1 MNSNDIITLAQH
13 RLSAARGRD
22 MARSIELGL
31 GVGSVHIDRAL
42 TNVAVQYQN
51 NEFIADAV
59 MPIVRV
65 SKKSDKYFKFKPE
78 TMFNVAAVDVV
89 GAESMPGRPAAGLDA
104 PGTFSCTD
112 RALMDFISV
121 DEELNADAPL
131 QPRIDVTEI
140 LSNYLMLA
148 REKRVADIIF
158 GSANYG
164 SNTAALSGGDQW
176 NQSTSD
182 PVANILYAIKTPL
195 VKPNTMV
202 IGWEA
207 YDALRTNPKVLQFVL
222 SRASTGAG
230 ATPLMVDEATLAAMF
245 RLDRVIV
252 GEAKYNTAAEGAAAS
267 TSYLWGKFC
276 ALIRVEPSPSPRR
289 TQTFGYTMR
298 FGAME
303 TSTFYEG
310 KPGRAGGTYVKVAH
324 SDADEVVGGEYTG
337 YLWRTVIA

>member
-1 MNSNDIITLAQH
+1 MNDIINLAQE
-13 RLSAARGRD
+13 RLSAARGQDLSR
-22 MARSIELGL
+22 RVELGL

-51 NEFIADAV
+51 ADYIADAV
-59 MPIVRV
+59 FPILRV
-65 SKKSDKYFKFKPE
+65 GKKSDKYFKFKAE

-89 GAESMPGRPAAGLDA
+89 GAESMPGRPAAGLDT

-140 LSNYLMLA
+140 LTNYLMLA
-148 REKRVADIIF
+148 REVRIAGVAFDP
-158 GSANYG
+158 ANYG
-164 SNTAALSGGDQW
+164 SNTAALSGSDQW
-176 NQSTSD
+176 DTATSD
-182 PVANILYAIKTPL
+182 PVDDILTALRTPL
-195 VKPNTMV
+195 VRPDTMV
-202 IGWEA
+202 IGVEA
-207 YDALRTNPKVLQFVL
+207 WDGLRTNPKILQYVL
-222 SRASTGAG
+222 SRSSTANG
-230 ATPLMVDEATLAAMF
+230 ATPLMVDEATIAAAF
-245 RLDRVIV
+245 RLRRVVV
-252 GEAKYNTAAEGAAAS
+252 GEAKYNTAAEGATVA
-267 TSYLWGKFC
+267 TSYVWGKSC
-276 ALIRVEPSPSPRR
+276 ALIRVEPAPSPRR

-324 SDADEVVGGEYTG
+324 SDADEIVGGSNVG
-337 YLWRTVIA
+337 YLYTTVVS

>member
-1 MNSNDIITLAQH
+1 MNSNDILTLAQQN
-13 RLSAARGRD
+13 LNAKRGRD

-51 NEFIADAV
+51 NEFIADSV
-59 MPIVRV
+59 MPVIRV
-65 SKKSDKYFKFKPE
+65 AKKSDKYFKFKPE

-89 GAESMPGRPAAGLDA
+89 GAESMPGRPAAGLDT

-112 RALMDFISV
+112 RALMDFIST

-140 LSNYLMLA
+140 LTNYLGLA
-148 REKRVADIIF
+148 REVRTAAIAF
-158 GSANYG
+158 GSGNYG
-164 SNTAALSGGDQW
+164 SNTAALSGADRW
-176 NQSTSD
+176 DTSTSD
-182 PVANILYAIKTPL
+182 PVSKIFAAIRAPL

-207 YDALRTNPKVLQFVL
+207 YDALRTNPAILQFVL
-222 SRASTGAG
+222 SRASSQGG
-230 ATPLMVDEATLAAMF
+230 ATPLMVDEATIAAMF
-245 RLDRVIV
+245 RLNRVIV
-252 GEAKYNTAAEGAAAS
+252 GEAKYNASAEGAAAS
-267 TSYLWGKFC
+267 YSYVWGKSC

-324 SDADEVVGGEYTG
+324 SDADEIVGGEYTG
-337 YLWRTVIA
+337 YLYTTVVS

>member
-1 MNSNDIITLAQH
+1 MNSNDILTLAQQN
-13 RLSAARGRD
+13 LNAKRGRD

-51 NEFIADAV
+51 NEFIADSV
-59 MPIVRV
+59 MPVIRV
-65 SKKSDKYFKFKPE
+65 AKKSDKYFKFKPE

-89 GAESMPGRPAAGLDA
+89 GAESMPGRPAAGLDT

-112 RALMDFISV
+112 RALMDFIST
-121 DEELNADAPL
+121 DEELNADVPL

-140 LSNYLMLA
+140 LTNYLGLA
-148 REKRVADIIF
+148 REIRVAGVAF
-158 GSANYG
+158 NASNYG
-164 SNTAALSGGDQW
+164 SNTAALSGADRW
-176 NQSTSD
+176 DTSTSD
-182 PVANILYAIKTPL
+182 PVAKIFAAIRAPL

-207 YDALRTNPKVLQFVL
+207 YDALRTNDAIKQFVL
-222 SRASTGAG
+222 SRASTLNG
-230 ATPLMVDEATLAAMF
+230 ATPLMVDEAALAAMF
-245 RLDRVIV
+245 RLNRVIV
-252 GEAKYNTAAEGAAAS
+252 GEAKYNAAAEGAAAS
-267 TSYLWGKFC
+267 FSYVWGKSC

-324 SDADEVVGGEYTG
+324 SDADEIVGGEYTG
-337 YLWRTVIA
+337 FLYTTVVS

>member
-1 MNSNDIITLAQH
+1 MNSNDIITLAQQ

-22 MARSIELGL
+22 IAKRVELGL

-51 NEFIADAV
+51 NDYIADAV
-59 MPIVRV
+59 FPVVRV
-65 SKKSDKYFKFKPE
+65 NKKSDKYFKVQGGDDVQRRCRRRGGRRVDARSPE
-78 TMFNVAAVDVV
+78 HRPRLAGHLLVHRPRAD
-89 GAESMPGRPAAGLDA
+89 GLHQRGRG
-104 PGTFSCTD
+104 
-112 RALMDFISV
+112 V
-121 DEELNADAPL
+121 NADAPL

-140 LSNYLMLA
+140 LTNYLMLA
-148 REKRVADIIF
+148 REKRIADIVF
-158 GSANYG
+158 GQANYG

-182 PVANILYAIKTPL
+182 PVANILYAIKTPT

-207 YDALRTNPKVLQFVL
+207 YDALRTNPGAAV
-222 SRASTGAG
+222 RALARLDGLG
-230 ATPLMVDEATLAAMF
+230 ATPLMVDETTLAAMF
-245 RLDRVIV
+245 RLNRVIV

-267 TSYLWGKFC
+267 MGYLWGKFC

-303 TSTFYEG
+303 TSTFFEG
-310 KPGRAGGTYVKVAH
+310 KARSRRRDLRQGR
-324 SDADEVVGGEYTG
+324 SLRRRRIVGGEHTG
-337 YLWRTVIA
+337 YLWRTVVS

>member
-13 RLSAARGRD
+13 RLDARRGRD

-51 NEFIADAV
+51 NDYIADEV
-59 MPIVRV
+59 FPVIRV
-65 SKKSDKYFKFKPE
+65 AKKSDKYFKFKPE

-89 GAESMPGRPAAGLDA
+89 GAESMPGRPAAGLDT

-140 LSNYLMLA
+140 LANYLRLA
-148 REKRVADIIF
+148 REKRIADIVF
-158 GSANYG
+158 GSGNYG

-207 YDALRTNPKVLQFVL
+207 YDALRTNP
-222 SRASTGAG
+222 
-230 ATPLMVDEATLAAMF
+230 
-245 RLDRVIV
+245 
-252 GEAKYNTAAEGAAAS
+252 
-267 TSYLWGKFC
+267 
-276 ALIRVEPSPSPRR
+276 
-289 TQTFGYTMR
+289 
-298 FGAME
+298 
-303 TSTFYEG
+303 
-310 KPGRAGGTYVKVAH
+310 
-324 SDADEVVGGEYTG
+324 
-337 YLWRTVIA
+337 